1 MHQVIVDGL
10 EDYLSG
16 NPGRDFRTHLAACE
30 DCKREVLKFAELSE
44 SFRVFEPMAAAEPLA
59 GFATRVMS
67 RVAEQQTASLWSIFS
82 LEPAFIRQIAFA
94 SLLLLAA
101 LGGFL
106 VSQDN
111 ALPISGPERLMV
123 SESVEEGAP
132 AAHRDRMLVR
142 LTSYQP

>member
-1 MHQVIVDGL
+1 MHQVTVDGL

-16 NPGRDFRTHLAACE
+16 SPSRDFRTHLSACE
-30 DCKREVLKFAELSE
+30 QCRREVLKFAELSD
-44 SFRVFEPMAAAEPLA
+44 SLRVLEPITAAEPMQ
-59 GFATRVMS
+59 GFANRVMS

-82 LEPAFIRQIAFA
+82 LQPVFLRQVAFA

-106 VSQDN
+106 VSQERTV
-111 ALPISGPERLMV
+111 PSGPERLIMA
-123 SESVEEGAP
+123 SESSDEAAP